1 MPRDTNVTEVMAAP
15 VLTVEAAATVEEAIA
30 YLTGRGVTGA
40 PVVDADGRVVGL
52 LDESDLVLSEAR
64 VHAPTI
70 VHLLGAYIPL
80 PGEQHRFDEEVRRA
94 LGQTVADVMHDDPAV
109 VRADGTVE
117 DVATLLVEHDVSR
130 VPVVDDD
137 RRPVGIVTRGDIV
150 RLIGR
155 LGR

>member
-1 MPRDTNVTEVMAAP
+1 MPRDTSVTEVMASP
-15 VLTVEAAATVEEAIA
+15 VLTVEAGATVEEAITR
-30 YLTGRGVTGA
+30 LTERGVTGA
-40 PVVDADGRVVGL
+40 PVVDADQRVVGL

-70 VHLLGAYIPL
+70 VHVLGAYIPL
-80 PGEQHRFDEEVRRA
+80 PGEQRRFDDEVRRA

-109 VRADGTVE
+109 VRVDGTVE
-117 DVATLLVEHDVSR
+117 DVATLLVERDVSR

-137 RRPVGIVTRGDIV
+137 GRPVGIITRGDIV